1 MTSTPIRTAGSLF
14 GIDLAGLFKDDED
27 GENSSFN
34 LQPFL
39 EFTKT
44 SKGRGGVLSFRPQQ
58 QTGTT
63 STLGFGGGGGSIQ
76 NINVVGSNVGA
87 NTGVIEDGVN
97 VGGDDEGTTD
107 PSPQLPQRFKPDAD
121 IRYGTDYMGNLT
133 EQQATGKA
141 NQLLARALGTQLNQG
156 LYNKLFEPLYKDL
169 QTGNDYGLDMDRFYK
184 SVREAGYEPYA
195 GQEGIGLFGKEGA
208 EGGYDSY
215 AKFVENKFAK
225 DGPAFYDMADAGRK
239 FLEAKAFYRPGG
251 EDTNLTKIGNIQER
265 FDRGEMKF
273 SGSGGNPYGGGYRA
287 ADFSGFA
294 DTRAGTKD
302 FYENYLKG
310 VKGEEDT
317 GPKTKLAPTQLGDFE
332 NYDFASAGQAGFGF
346 EDIKE
351 LSRAGAGTAQ
361 LRALAGKARDK
372 GLNVG
377 KRAEALLSQSRDKS
391 GTDYSNFDFSK
402 YGQGGYGLEDVKAL
416 LDQGATRRDL
426 RDLGRQ
432 AQSRGLNVGGGVRRL
447 FGGFDPS
454 MAGGSTRV

>member
-1 MTSTPIRTAGSLF
+1 MTSTPLRTAGSLF

-39 EFTKT
+39 QFSKT

-87 NTGVIEDGVN
+87 NTGVIEDGIN
-97 VGGDDEGTTD
+97 VGDDDGDTTD
-107 PSPQLPQRFKPDAD
+107 PGPQLPQRFKPDAD
-121 IRYGTDYMGNLT
+121 IRYSTDYMGNLS
-133 EQQATGKA
+133 EQAATGKA

-184 SVREAGYEPYA
+184 SVRAEGYEPYA

-215 AKFVENKFAK
+215 AKFVEGKFANSNFF
-225 DGPAFYDMADAGRK
+225 DPADAGRK

-265 FDRGEMKF
+265 FDKGEMKF
-273 SGSGGNPYGGGYRA
+273 RGSGGEAYGQGYRTA
-287 ADFSGFA
+287 GMTGFA

-310 VKGEEDT
+310 MT
-317 GPKTKLAPTQLGDFE
+317 GDAGTAPNPGLPATQLGDFE

-351 LSRAGAGTAQ
+351 LSRSGAGTAQ

-377 KRAEALLSQSRDKS
+377 RRAEALLSQRGEGS

-416 LDQGATRRDL
+416 LDQGATRKDL

-432 AQSRGLNVGGGVRRL
+432 AQSRGGGNEN
-447 FGGFDPS
+447 D
-454 MAGGSTRV
+454 

>member
-1 MTSTPIRTAGSLF
+1 MTSTPLRTAGSLF

-27 GENSSFN
+27 GENNSFN

-39 EFTKT
+39 QFTKT
-44 SKGRGGVLSFRPQQ
+44 SKGRGGALSFRPQQ

-87 NTGVIEDGVN
+87 NTGVIEDGIN
-97 VGGDDEGTTD
+97 VGGDDGGTTD
-107 PSPQLPQRFKPDAD
+107 PGPQLPQRFKPDAD
-121 IRYGTDYMGNLT
+121 IKYSGDYMGNLT

-215 AKFVENKFAK
+215 AKFVESKFANSN
-225 DGPAFYDMADAGRK
+225 FYDSADAGRK

-251 EDTNLTKIGNIQER
+251 ENTNLTRIGNIQER
-265 FDRGEMKF
+265 FDKGEMKF
-273 SGSGGNPYGGGYRA
+273 RGAGGNPYGQGYRA
-287 ADFSGFA
+287 ADFSGSA

-317 GPKTKLAPTQLGDFE
+317 GPKTKLAPTKLGDFE
-332 NYDFASAGQAGFGF
+332 NYDFASAGQAGFGMA
-346 EDIKE
+346 DITE

-377 KRAEALLSQSRDKS
+377 RRAEALLAQRGEGS

-447 FGGFDPS
+447 FGGFDPN
-454 MAGGSTRV
+454 MVGGSTRV